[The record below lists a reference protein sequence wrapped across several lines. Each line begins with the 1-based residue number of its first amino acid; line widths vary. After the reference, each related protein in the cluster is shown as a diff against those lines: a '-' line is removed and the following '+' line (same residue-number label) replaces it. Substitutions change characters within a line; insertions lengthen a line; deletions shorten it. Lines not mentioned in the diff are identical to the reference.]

1 MSCVR
6 LRQNELVSVVWR
18 LRSKTDQRVGVGQ
31 RRLRVDSDV
40 GELWNWAANAVKT
53 QLHVS
58 LTYTHKYTQTGKE
71 LASGRLLANDWLIDR
86 LSKA

>member
-40 GELWNWAANAVKT
+40 GELWN
-53 QLHVS
+53 
-58 LTYTHKYTQTGKE
+58 
-71 LASGRLLANDWLIDR
+71 
-86 LSKA
+86 